1 MNAHVAEVQEPTSP
15 TATPASACG
24 MPVSTR
30 PRHRWTVAD
39 YHRMAEVGVLR
50 ADERVEL
57 IAGEIVEMAP
67 IGSDHAGH
75 LNVLLEYFAP
85 LVIQKKAVV
94 AIQNP
99 VALAE
104 DSEPQPDVALLR
116 WREDRYRRAHPH
128 PEEVLLLI
136 EVSDSSV
143 ADDRRVQVPL
153 YARHGV
159 PELWWVNLPERRL
172 EVYREP
178 RDGQYRQVT
187 EYRTGSVAPLAL
199 PEAVL
204 DLAEL
209 FPAASTSPGPEG
221 MSSAP

>member
-24 MPVSTR
+24 VPVSTR

-39 YHRMAEVGVLR
+39 YLRMGAVGLLR
-50 ADERVEL
+50 PRERVEL
-57 IAGEIVEMAP
+57 IEGELVEMAP
-67 IGSDHAGH
+67 IGPDHVWYVIR
-75 LNVLLEYFAP
+75 LNEWLTARLHR
-85 LVIQKKAVV
+85 V
-94 AIQNP
+94 AFVSPQNP
-99 VALAE
+99 VFLSEHNAPEPDFTVLRRHDGYRHAFPRVE
-104 DSEPQPDVALLR
+104 D
-116 WREDRYRRAHPH
+116 
-128 PEEVLLLI
+128 VLLMI